1 MDWFAHDNVIVTSA
15 APRRFL
21 ESSCCSEDTSEKHGL
36 KLHAPCVHV
45 RLNSEFSSM
54 KGGSFESSFKW
65 KFPLGGCLKSGG
77 SCAPFEWAW
86 MRMSRMGQS
95 LQESPFCSV
104 RTKLS
109 VSNNNEL
116 ALIHF

>member
-1 MDWFAHDNVIVTSA
+1 MDWFANDNVIVTSA

-77 SCAPFEWAW
+77 FV
-86 MRMSRMGQS
+86 RTLRMGLDAHVENGS
-95 LQESPFCSV
+95 ITARVAFL
-104 RTKLS
+104 
-109 VSNNNEL
+109 
-116 ALIHF
+116 